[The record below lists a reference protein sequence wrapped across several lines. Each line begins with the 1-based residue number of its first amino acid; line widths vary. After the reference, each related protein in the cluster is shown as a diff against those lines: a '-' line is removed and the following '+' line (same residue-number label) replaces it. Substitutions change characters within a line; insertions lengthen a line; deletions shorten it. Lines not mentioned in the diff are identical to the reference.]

1 MKGTNGERRENWCNK
16 GMRYRLLQARNH
28 AKIFAPDKTWT
39 DGFISK

>member
-1 MKGTNGERRENWCNK
+1 MVNVEKTGNNGNK

>member
-1 MKGTNGERRENWCNK
+1 MVNVEKTGNNGNK
-16 GMRYRLLQARNH
+16 DMRYRLLQARNH